1 MKVVDIENIKIP
13 SINNKYGYNPK
24 SGKLYLNGPYRE
36 FKKLLVSHCV
46 DISIAGPYSVSIFI
60 EGYLDIDNAIKVTL
74 DAIQE
79 KGVIDDDKNV
89 LELNIIKVPA
99 KRGTPGSIAVYV
111 DPIKKYIDK
120 IK

>member
-1 MKVVDIENIKIP
+1 M
-13 SINNKYGYNPK
+13 
-24 SGKLYLNGPYRE
+24 
-36 FKKLLVSHCV
+36 
-46 DISIAGPYSVSIFI
+46 SIFV

-74 DAIQE
+74 DALQE

-99 KRGTPGSIAVYV
+99 KRGTPGSITVYV

>member
-1 MKVVDIENIKIP
+1 M
-13 SINNKYGYNPK
+13 
-24 SGKLYLNGPYRE
+24 
-36 FKKLLVSHCV
+36 
-46 DISIAGPYSVSIFI
+46 SIFV

-89 LELNIIKVPA
+89 LELNVIKVPA
-99 KRGTPGSIAVYV
+99 TRGASGSIAVYV

-120 IK
+120 IE